1 MIYLIRNREEE
12 KEKKKKE
19 FLKEHERLAALSQQE
34 MMKGIAEKKKKEEE
48 KKKGLV
54 ILKAYY
60 GSAVNI
66 GIEEKVKNMEEVID
80 VAIPIQF
87 MVKDSKVRLYAGS
100 KQDYMGFW
108 NPVSKET
115 LCRLYIRYSFNEKVY
130 EIEVDSDE
138 PLYLPTCR
146 ANCLGEEKDVC

>member
-1 MIYLIRNREEE
+1 MFIYLV
-12 KEKKKKE
+12 
-19 FLKEHERLAALSQQE
+19 
-34 MMKGIAEKKKKEEE
+34 EE

-80 VAIPIQF
+80 VTIPIQF

-115 LCRLYIRYSFNEKVY
+115 PCRLYVRYSFNEKVY
-130 EIEVDSDE
+130 EIEVDGDE